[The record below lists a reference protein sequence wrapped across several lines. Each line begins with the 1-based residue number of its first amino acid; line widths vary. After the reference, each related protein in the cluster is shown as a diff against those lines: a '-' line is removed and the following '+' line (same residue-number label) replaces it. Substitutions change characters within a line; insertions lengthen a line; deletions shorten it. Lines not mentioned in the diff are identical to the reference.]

1 MSLTT
6 SRTKQKPGEELIG
19 EFRRKFSQVIA
30 DPFLTQQASVEH
42 NDAKVANHSI
52 LPSQSYHP
60 RFDHHHANSNVVD
73 FVAPSALQA
82 GLLAPTVN
90 QMCAVVHSP
99 AGDLHTPTV
108 EWNLASTPWIWDQ
121 MVSVQPDFHDQ
132 PPPPP
137 PHLPQQEQQLHG
149 HAATATRGVA
159 GLQSQY
165 QHHLFQNM
173 DPFASNHLLP
183 SNVSFE
189 ANSYDDLL
197 DAASHRDSFTEMLG
211 HVAQPLL
218 PVGSDAVDRA
228 DFPSKP
234 ENP

>member
-1 MSLTT
+1 M
-6 SRTKQKPGEELIG
+6 
-19 EFRRKFSQVIA
+19 
-30 DPFLTQQASVEH
+30 
-42 NDAKVANHSI
+42 
-52 LPSQSYHP
+52 
-60 RFDHHHANSNVVD
+60 
-73 FVAPSALQA
+73 
-82 GLLAPTVN
+82 
-90 QMCAVVHSP
+90 
-99 AGDLHTPTV
+99 
-108 EWNLASTPWIWDQ
+108 
-121 MVSVQPDFHDQ
+121 
-132 PPPPP
+132 
-137 PHLPQQEQQLHG
+137 
-149 HAATATRGVA
+149 A